1 MLKILLLNLLI
12 ISSLCNAQQSSEIR
26 GIVQH
31 ENEPLESALVEIL
44 DSSNERITSG
54 ITDAEGKF
62 LIEINSK
69 EKAVFIKVR
78 YYGLKTIKEK
88 IIDLKQPLHLNMKE
102 AEVED
107 LDSIKIVSEKPIQQR
122 VDRSIFKVNRKDYI
136 KNAEPT
142 EVLNNTPNITYD
154 DQNGIMVENR
164 LQGIIYIDGQES
176 SLQVFKTLDIKE
188 IDKIEVITSPSARYG
203 SEYNGAVINVVT
215 KEIKERY
222 IKGEINGSYGF
233 LRENKSFSPSLSFKS
248 QKLLLRSFYERIDN
262 DQDIR
267 NNISRTSFDEVYEQ
281 QSSRDT
287 RIIQEWAGLQ
297 SKYNFSERD
306 ILYAKLDY
314 SGSSEQASQQGTF
327 SVNSN
332 QESFENLE
340 FSNFKRGGLDLVFD
354 KTIKQNELTLKAK
367 GFLYERNNDFQ
378 LQETTNSLSRQTTS
392 LMKEYSGEI
401 DYNLNNKKFLK
412 RNISFLF
419 GSKFIWRNS
428 TAAPNDFD
436 FTQQLSS
443 GFVEFTIDL
452 PAQISAFVSLFYE
465 HTENKDQEQF
475 RKSYNNL
482 LPTLTINKSF
492 KKDINIRY
500 SFSKKIGRPSI
511 YYLNDALVYLNP
523 GVANRG
529 NTALE
534 PQKNQSQQ
542 LSFSKKIKSSY
553 LSLNFNYDHIKD
565 AIAFNGIVEDE
576 VLVNFYDNVGEVEQ
590 WGGNLSYK
598 TKFFGQINTNFST
611 GFQKNVFLAEN
622 PMNEALK
629 NKGYSF
635 LASLNTS
642 TRILNDKL
650 SFIFYINYRS
660 PLYAFTTTTRRGPY
674 SYLRLSTNILK
685 NRLRVNLT
693 YSDLFN
699 MNAEKRIE
707 YEILGVEQQSTI
719 RNPLSNL
726 SIGLSY
732 NFGKKFSDF
741 IRSKNIKNNDLID
754 E

>member
-12 ISSLCNAQQSSEIR
+12 ISSLYNAQQSSVIR
-26 GIVQH
+26 GTVKH
-31 ENEPLESALVEIL
+31 DNEPLESALVEIL
-44 DSSNERITSG
+44 DSSNTRITSG

-62 LIEINSK
+62 LIKINSQ
-69 EKAVFIKVR
+69 EKAAFVKVR
-78 YYGLKTIKEK
+78 YYGFKTVKVQID
-88 IIDLKQPLHLNMKE
+88 DLKEPLHIDMKE
-102 AEVED
+102 AEIEN
-107 LDSIKIVSEKPIQQR
+107 LDSIKIVSEKSIQQK
-122 VDRSIFKVNRKDYI
+122 VDRSVFKVNPKDYI

-142 EVLNNTPNITYD
+142 EILNSTPNITYD
-154 DQNGIMVENR
+154 NQNGIMVENR

-176 SLQVFKTLDIKE
+176 SLQAFKTLKINE

-215 KEIKERY
+215 KEIKERS
-222 IKGEINGSYGF
+222 IKGDINGSYGF
-233 LRENKSFSPSLSFKS
+233 LRDSKSFSPSLSFKS
-248 QKLLLRSFYERIDN
+248 QKFLIRSFYDRMDN
-262 DQDIR
+262 NQDIR
-267 NNISRTSFDEVYEQ
+267 NNISRTSLNGDYEQ
-281 QSSRDT
+281 QSSRAT

-297 SKYNFSERD
+297 SKYDFSEKD

-314 SGSSEQASQQGTF
+314 SGSAEHASQKGTF

-332 QESFENLE
+332 EENFKNLE

-354 KTIKQNELTLKAK
+354 KTLKQNELTVKAK
-367 GFLYERNNDFQ
+367 SFLYERNNDFQ
-378 LQETTNSLSRQTTS
+378 LQETSNLLSRQTKS

-401 DYNLNNKKFLK
+401 DYYLNNKKILK
-412 RNISFLF
+412 RNISLLF

-428 TAAPNDFD
+428 TAEPNNFD
-436 FTQQLSS
+436 FTQELSS
-443 GFVEFTIDL
+443 GFAELTIDL
-452 PAQISAFVSLFYE
+452 PAKFSAFFSLFYE
-465 HTENKDQEQF
+465 HTENKDQEHF
-475 RKSYNNL
+475 RKSYDNL

-492 KKDINIRY
+492 KNDINIRY

-534 PQKNQSQQ
+534 PQKNQSHQ

-553 LSLNFNYDHIKD
+553 LSLNLNYDHIKD
-565 AIAFNGIVEDE
+565 GIAFNSIVEDE
-576 VLVNFYDNVGEVEQ
+576 VLINFYDNVGEVEQ
-590 WGGNLSYK
+590 WGGNLSYR
-598 TKFFGQINTNFST
+598 TKFFGRINTNLST
-611 GFQKNVFLAEN
+611 GLQKNVFLTGN
-622 PMNEALK
+622 PMNEDFE

-642 TRILNDKL
+642 TQILNDKL
-650 SFIFYINYRS
+650 SLIFYINYRS
-660 PLYAFTTTTRRGPY
+660 PLYDFTTTSRRGPY
-674 SYLRLSTNILK
+674 SYLRLSTNTLK
-685 NRLRVNLT
+685 NRLRINLT

-699 MNAEKRIE
+699 MNAEKRIQ
-707 YEILGVEQQSTI
+707 YEIPGVEQQSTI

-732 NFGKKFSDF
+732 NFGKKFSDY